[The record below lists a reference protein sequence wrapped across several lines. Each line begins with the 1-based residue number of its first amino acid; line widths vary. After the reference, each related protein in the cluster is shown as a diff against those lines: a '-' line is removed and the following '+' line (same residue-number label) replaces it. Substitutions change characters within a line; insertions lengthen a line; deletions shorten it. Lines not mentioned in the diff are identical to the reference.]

1 MKKLSALVVMLLT
14 VGSLAAGKDAKKP
27 SGSSTVMKG
36 LVKDAVDTSSGQ
48 PAPARGAIDPNVKP
62 PPDVTKMPF
71 SQESIKT
78 VIAYHQPQIQS
89 CYEETLA
96 SKEKVL
102 EGKLLTS
109 FVITGEGMV
118 KDAKIE
124 KRITT
129 LKEPKLHECVIA
141 VLSTMTFPKPVDGRD
156 HPIEFPF
163 NLKAIQ

>member
-1 MKKLSALVVMLLT
+1 MKKLVTIVVVLCAALP
-14 VGSLAAGKDAKKP
+14 LAQAKEPKKT
-27 SGSSTVMKG
+27 GSSAVTKDLM
-36 LVKDAVDTSSGQ
+36 KDAVDTSSGQ
-48 PAPARGAIDPNVKP
+48 PAPARGAIDPNAKP

-71 SQESIKT
+71 TQGSIKA
-78 VIAYHQPQIQS
+78 VIAYHHPQIQA

-109 FVITGEGMV
+109 FVITPEGVV
-118 KDAKIE
+118 KDAKIL
-124 KRITT
+124 KKGTT
-129 LKEPKLHECVIA
+129 LKEPKVHECVTT
-141 VLSTMTFPKPVDGRD
+141 VLSTMTFPKPADGLD